1 MISDLLEKQKKD
13 ILEETRKLL
22 KDHEKVFAFITA
34 ANMKILTE
42 RLDMNEKVVSKNSSK
57 INNIAIE
64 LDATNNKVISLVA
77 DCSEIIKS
85 IQTNDEIISNKFEIV
100 KKKTK
105 ELSNKIKDNSEM
117 LKIKNKLREIEDRS
131 RRNNLRIEGLK
142 ESENENWSV
151 SESKV
156 QKLFEDTLTLKNI
169 QIERAH
175 RTGFRNAHK
184 TRPIVVKL
192 LNYKDKVEILRQ
204 AKNLKGK
211 NIYINEDYCAET
223 TVIRNE
229 LRVQLK
235 KEREGGKYAV
245 ISYDKLIIRDWT
257 PKEK

>member
-1 MISDLLEKQKKD
+1 MDIKMISDLLEKQKKD
-13 ILEETRKLL
+13 FLEETRKLL
-22 KDHEKVFAFITA
+22 KDHEKVFASITA

-42 RLDMNEKVVSKNSSK
+42 RLDMNENVVSENSYK
-57 INNIAIE
+57 IKNIAMD
-64 LDATNNKVISLVA
+64 LDETNKKVISL
-77 DCSEIIKS
+77 
-85 IQTNDEIISNKFEIV
+85 
-100 KKKTK
+100 
-105 ELSNKIKDNSEM
+105 ELSNKIKDNSEI

-156 QKLFEDTLTLKNI
+156 QKMFEDTLGLKSI

-175 RTGFRNAHK
+175 RTGFRNTHK
-184 TRPIVVKL
+184 TRPKVVKL
-192 LNYKDKVEILRQ
+192 LNYKDKVEILKQ

-223 TVIRNE
+223 TIMRNE
-229 LRVQLK
+229 LREQLK

-245 ISYDKLIIRDWT
+245 ISYDKLIFREWT
-257 PKEK
+257 PKKK